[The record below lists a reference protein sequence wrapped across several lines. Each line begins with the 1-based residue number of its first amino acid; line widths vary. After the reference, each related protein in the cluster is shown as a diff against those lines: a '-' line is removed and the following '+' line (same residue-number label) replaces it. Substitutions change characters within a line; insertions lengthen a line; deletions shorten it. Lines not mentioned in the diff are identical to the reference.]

1 MARPTW
7 DRVTCS
13 VVIASTRDATIRLC
27 KHPASR
33 FIEVNGETLFAVC
46 ALHRGRVMD
55 LLGQA
60 TGSVD
65 KANTRST

>member
-13 VVIASTRDATIRLC
+13 VVIASTRDSTIRLC
-27 KHPASR
+27 KRPASR
-33 FIEVNGETLFAVC
+33 FIEVNGQTMFAVC
-46 ALHRGRVMD
+46 ARHRERVMD
-55 LLGQA
+55 GLRQA